1 MTGRGGCVNIY
12 LTISFRYGK
21 HGFHRFSL
29 FFFREIRVFRV
40 IRA

>member
-1 MTGRGGCVNIY
+1 MKVCQNQDS
-12 LTISFRYGK
+12 LTIDFFLGK
-21 HGFHRFSL
+21 HRYSL